1 MMRDF
6 SNAKQCCQHALNV
19 AAKYG
24 ALPKTVAKIYS
35 RLATCEKE
43 DRHFLQ
49 GKKESSRTFKIQ
61 KLRDHELRLN
71 FKSLTV
77 KRYVCTVARV

>member
-6 SNAKQCCQHALNV
+6 ANAKQCCQHALNV

-43 DRHFLQ
+43 DRHFEQ
-49 GKKESSRTFKIQ
+49 GKNIFRHIGTAFRIPG
-61 KLRDHELRLN
+61 
-71 FKSLTV
+71 F
-77 KRYVCTVARV
+77 

>member
-1 MMRDF
+1 MVRKKKISNFVISANQAAVYIMMRDF
-6 SNAKQCCQHALNV
+6 VNAKQCCQHALNV

-43 DRHFLQ
+43 DRHFVQ
-49 GKKESSRTFKIQ
+49 GKKYIQ
-61 KLRDHELRLN
+61 EYWN
-71 FKSLTV
+71 SF
-77 KRYVCTVARV
+77 